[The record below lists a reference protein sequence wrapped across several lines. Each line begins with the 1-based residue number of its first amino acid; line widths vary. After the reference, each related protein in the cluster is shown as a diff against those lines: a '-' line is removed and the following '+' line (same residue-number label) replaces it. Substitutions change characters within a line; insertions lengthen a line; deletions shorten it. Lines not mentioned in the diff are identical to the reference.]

1 MDLTESQ
8 HRTREQDLE
17 GHLTQGDAEPQSG
30 ADEES
35 PQVPEA
41 AESDLQL
48 DRALEILKSWS
59 YFERLKRDREAG
71 FLQARASETTP

>member
-17 GHLTQGDAEPQSG
+17 SHLTRRDAEPQSG
-30 ADEES
+30 ADEASLE
-35 PQVPEA
+35 VPSA

-48 DRALEILKSWS
+48 DRALEILKTWS
-59 YFERLKRDREAG
+59 YFERLKWDR
-71 FLQARASETTP
+71 